1 MIYSHF
7 FNLLA
12 TLCCLIGSLLL
23 IMLLPGKLGLQ
34 GVGELLLQAGLLGL
48 CIVLLMRF
56 AWPAANWCFLLVMRQ
71 TPVSFT
77 QARHFSVL
85 LSPGKDLNWFPLKE
99 LTQVPRAE
107 RVAYLYA
114 FLAHC
119 QVEGLVPQPKNR
131 LRRWLLCLA
140 PEDTG
145 EHG

>member
-12 TLCCLIGSLLL
+12 SLLCLIGGILAIVLV
-23 IMLLPGKLGLQ
+23 P
-34 GVGELLLQAGLLGL
+34 GLLGAQGVVAWL
-48 CIVLLMRF
+48 LQGLLLVLLIVVMFRF

-71 TPVSFT
+71 TPVSFA

-114 FLAHC
+114 FLEHC
-119 QVEGLVPQPKNR
+119 QQEGMVPQSNNR
-131 LRRWLLCLA
+131 LRRWLLCMV
-140 PEDTG
+140 PQSRG
-145 EHG
+145 E

>member
-12 TLCCLIGSLLL
+12 SLLCLIGGILA
-23 IMLLPGKLGLQ
+23 IVLLPGQLGAQ
-34 GVGELLLQAGLLGL
+34 GVVAWLLQALLL
-48 CIVLLMRF
+48 VLLVVVFFRF

-119 QVEGLVPQPKNR
+119 QAQGLVPQSKNR

-140 PEDTG
+140 PENAS
-145 EHG
+145 E